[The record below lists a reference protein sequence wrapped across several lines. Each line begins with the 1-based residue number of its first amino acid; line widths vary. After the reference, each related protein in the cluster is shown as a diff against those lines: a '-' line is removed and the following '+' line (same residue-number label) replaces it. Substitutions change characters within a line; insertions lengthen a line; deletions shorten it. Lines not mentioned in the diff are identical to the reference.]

1 MPPVGWELFD
11 NAPGRRGKETDMINT
26 DMETIIM
33 NLIVDAGSARS
44 YAMEAIRLAKEGN
57 FAEAEESLENAGA
70 ELAKA
75 HHTQTDL
82 IQQAAQGEHIE
93 INLFMV
99 HAQDHI
105 MTAMLAKDLAAE
117 IVDLYKR

>member
-1 MPPVGWELFD
+1 ME
-11 NAPGRRGKETDMINT
+11 N
-26 DMETIIM
+26 METLIM

-44 YAMEAIRLAKEGN
+44 CAMDAIRLAKEGQ
-57 FAEAEESLENAGA
+57 FTEAEESLANANE
-70 ELAKA
+70 ELSKA

-82 IQQAAQGEHIE
+82 IQSAARGEKIE

-117 IVDLYKR
+117 IIELHKKLAQ

>member
-1 MPPVGWELFD
+1 
-11 NAPGRRGKETDMINT
+11 
-26 DMETIIM
+26 MENMEEIIM

-44 YAMEAIRLAKEGN
+44 SAMDAIRLAKEGSM
-57 FAEAEESLENAGA
+57 AQADEALANANE

-82 IQQAAQGEHIE
+82 IQSAARGETIE
-93 INLFMV
+93 INLFLV

-117 IVDLYKR
+117 IVELHKKLAQ

>member
-1 MPPVGWELFD
+1 MVDP
-11 NAPGRRGKETDMINT
+11 A
-26 DMETIIM
+26 METVIM
-33 NLIVDAGSARS
+33 NLIVDAGSAKS
-44 YAMEAIRLAKEGN
+44 FAMEAIALAKEGR
-57 FAEAEESLENAGA
+57 FADAEQALTNANE
-70 ELAKA
+70 ELSKA

-82 IQQAAQGEHIE
+82 IQKAAKGEQIE

-117 IVDLYKR
+117 LVELHKKNH